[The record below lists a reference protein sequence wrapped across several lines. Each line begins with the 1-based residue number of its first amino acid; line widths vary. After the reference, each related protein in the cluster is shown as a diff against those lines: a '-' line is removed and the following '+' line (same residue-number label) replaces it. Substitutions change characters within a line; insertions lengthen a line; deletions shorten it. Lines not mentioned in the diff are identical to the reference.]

1 MMLNSENSPEKT
13 GQTAAMQPEIIE
25 DKKTGL
31 RNRLMRGNSEH
42 QTYDNDQIRADFH
55 LLYQQMNGMPLKE
68 MDKVIY
74 PVCGLC
80 RDHERSGFI
89 AGIKIGIRLAEEI
102 G

>member
-1 MMLNSENSPEKT
+1 
-13 GQTAAMQPEIIE
+13 
-25 DKKTGL
+25 
-31 RNRLMRGNSEH
+31 
-42 QTYDNDQIRADFH
+42 
-55 LLYQQMNGMPLKE
+55 MPLKE

>member
-1 MMLNSENSPEKT
+1 MDETIKALREYVKQKTPADGKSVLEMLYEYH
-13 GQTAAMQPEIIE
+13 
-25 DKKTGL
+25 
-31 RNRLMRGNSEH
+31 SEH

-55 LLYQQMNGMPLKE
+55 LLYRQMNGMPLKE

-74 PVCGLC
+74 PVCDLC

>member
-1 MMLNSENSPEKT
+1 MD
-13 GQTAAMQPEIIE
+13 EII
-25 DKKTGL
+25 KTL
-31 RNRLMRGNSEH
+31 REYVKQKLPTDCESVLEMLYEYHSEH

>member
-1 MMLNSENSPEKT
+1 MN
-13 GQTAAMQPEIIE
+13 EIIE
-25 DKKTGL
+25 ALQEYVRQKPPVDCESIL
-31 RNRLMRGNSEH
+31 EMLYEYHSEH

-74 PVCGLC
+74 PVCDLC

-89 AGIKIGIRLAEEI
+89 AGVKLGFHLFCELSP
-102 G
+102 